1 MRAQEMG
8 MSLGTRNQR
17 KKKEKRAR
25 KHACTEPKRYL
36 RINEEMLLGKTKE
49 NKTITLTHL
58 LNISVLGFLA
68 FCMQVWDRKSENQS
82 VVAELK
88 LKHLSYS

>member
-17 KKKEKRAR
+17 KKKRR
-25 KHACTEPKRYL
+25 
-36 RINEEMLLGKTKE
+36 GQE

>member
-1 MRAQEMG
+1 MRRCSWGKQ
-8 MSLGTRNQR
+8 
-17 KKKEKRAR
+17 KK
-25 KHACTEPKRYL
+25 TN
-36 RINEEMLLGKTKE
+36 NEKE